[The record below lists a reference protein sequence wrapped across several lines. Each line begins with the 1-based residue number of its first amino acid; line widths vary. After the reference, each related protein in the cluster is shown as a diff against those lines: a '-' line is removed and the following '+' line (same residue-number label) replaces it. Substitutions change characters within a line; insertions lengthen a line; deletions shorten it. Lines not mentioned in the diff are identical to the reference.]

1 MKKTLAFLIA
11 VLLMLGVLL
20 TGCAQQ
26 AAPEESASVEPGASE
41 EAAEPATSAGTSSSG
56 TSDDTFEIVLVA
68 KVEGIAWFDDTRVGV
83 EEFAATHPDVKAQ
96 QIAPEAADSAQQI
109 ALIEDCIARGVD
121 AITIIPVDP
130 DSLSSVIKKARD
142 AGIIVITHEG
152 ASLAGVAD
160 YDMEAFDNEAF
171 GALYGENLAQ
181 AMGGKGKYVGMV
193 GSLTMQTHNVWYQAA
208 VKHIKENYPD
218 MELVAEE
225 PYEDSIDSTVAYQ
238 KAQEIMKTYPDL
250 GGVLCMTVESGGS
263 FAKLLKET
271 NNSNVKISTLA
282 IPSSNGNYIKE
293 GWIAFGQCWRP
304 ADAAYV
310 MCNIAYKMLKG
321 EAMEDGVDLEKD
333 GYNSIIVKDGI
344 IYGDA
349 ALTFTKDNIDNYNF

>member
-1 MKKTLAFLIA
+1 MKKTFALLIA
-11 VLLMLGVLL
+11 ALLMFGVVF

-26 AAPEESASVEPGASE
+26 PAAEEPAATESAASE
-41 EAAEPATSAGTSSSG
+41 EPAATESSASEETAA
-56 TSDDTFEIVLVA
+56 SDDKYEIVLIA

-83 EEFAATHPDVKAQ
+83 EEFAATHADVKAQ

-130 DSLSSVIKKARD
+130 DSLTSVIKKARD
-142 AGIIVITHEG
+142 AGIVVITHEG
-152 ASLAGVAD
+152 SSLAGTAD

-181 AMGGKGKYVGMV
+181 AMGGKGKYLGMV

-225 PYEDSIDSTVAYQ
+225 PYEDGIDSTVAYQ
-238 KAQEIMKTYPDL
+238 KAQEIMKAYPDL
-250 GGVLCMTVESGGS
+250 GGVLTMTVEGGGS

-271 NNSNVKISTLA
+271 NNTNVKISTLA
-282 IPSSNGNYIKE
+282 IPSSNGNYIAE
-293 GWIAFGQCWRP
+293 GWISYGQCWRP

-310 MCNIAYKMLKG
+310 MCNIAYKMLQG
-321 EAMEDGVDLEKD
+321 EAIEDGVDLEKD
-333 GYNSIIVKDGI
+333 GYNSVKVVDGI

-349 ALTFTKDNIDNYNF
+349 AVTFTKDNIADYNF